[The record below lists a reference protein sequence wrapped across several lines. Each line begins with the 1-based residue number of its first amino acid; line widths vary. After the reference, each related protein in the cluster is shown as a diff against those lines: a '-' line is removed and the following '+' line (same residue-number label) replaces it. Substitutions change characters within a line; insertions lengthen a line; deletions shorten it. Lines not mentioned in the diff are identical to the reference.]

1 MFDVSS
7 EFEDLFNWDCN
18 NTCIEIELPA
28 NVVNGRMHG
37 RLLPADRDFQELAEN
52 T

>member
-7 EFEDLFNWDCN
+7 EFEDFFNWDRN
-18 NTCIEIELPA
+18 NAGIEVEFPA
-28 NVVNGRMHG
+28 NVVNGIMHG
-37 RLLPADRDFQELAEN
+37 RLLPADGDFQELTEN

>member
-18 NTCIEIELPA
+18 NASIEIEFPA
-28 NVVNGRMHG
+28 NVVNRRMHG
-37 RLLPADRDFQELAEN
+37 RLLPADRDFQELAKN